1 MEQEFENEKALLEL
15 NRDLGFENSTIFF
28 GNVSD
33 EIDEE
38 EENIE
43 PETETTSVF
52 DIDSENEF
60 SEFVGKKSRERR
72 KVKKELKKTGLSN
85 KEARKQAL
93 EEVGRGKIGKGVL
106 KVALAPVRGAFL
118 SLLLL
123 NFRGLATKIM
133 AIDRGTQ
140 ADVKKKLVSAWEN
153 RLGGDYDELIKAAEK
168 AENKKPFFCG
178 KKCKLKVV
186 EKASSNSF
194 LGFVG
199 KSGSIYDN
207 FSNVA
212 GGDDLVIAAWIGLA
226 GTGLGVIGGVANNA
240 QLNKGKKA
248 EIEAAERMADKEL
261 ATLTANQKAQIEAA
275 EKRLQ
280 AEGDPKKA
288 ILNNPDLTA
297 EEKKASLDLLEKT
310 ESQSDTRNIRKI
322 LMIGVP
328 VALLLGIGAYFL
340 TRKK

>member
-1 MEQEFENEKALLEL
+1 MQQEFENEKALLEL
-15 NRDLGFENSTIFF
+15 NRDLGFENSAIFF
-28 GNVSD
+28 GDVSD
-33 EIDEE
+33 ENEI
-38 EENIE
+38 ENVE
-43 PETETTSVF
+43 PEIKTIF
-52 DIDSENEF
+52 DESNNEF
-60 SEFVGKKSRERR
+60 DEFIGKKAKERR
-72 KVKKELKKTGLSN
+72 KVKKELKKTGLTN

-93 EEVGRGKIGKGVL
+93 VEVGRGKLGKGVL
-106 KVALAPVRGAFL
+106 KVAFAPVRGAFL

-123 NFRGLATKIM
+123 NYRGFATKIM
-133 AIDRGTQ
+133 AIEKGTQ
-140 ADVKKKLVSAWEN
+140 SDLKKKLVSAWEN
-153 RLGGDYDELIKAAEK
+153 RLGGDYDELIKAAAK

-178 KKCKLKVV
+178 KKCKLKVI
-186 EKASSNSF
+186 EKADSNSF
-194 LGFVG
+194 VSFVG
-199 KSGSIYDN
+199 KSSSIYDN
-207 FSNVA
+207 YSNVA
-212 GGDDLVIAAWIGLA
+212 GGDDALVLAWISLA
-226 GTGLGVIGGVANNA
+226 GTGVGVIGGVVNSA

-280 AEGDPKKA
+280 AEADPKKA

-297 EEKKASLDLLEKT
+297 EEKKASIELFEKT

-328 VALLLGIGAYFL
+328 VALLLGIGTYFL

>member
-1 MEQEFENEKALLEL
+1 MQQEFENEKELLDL
-15 NRDLGFENSTIFF
+15 NRDLGFENSAIFF

-38 EENIE
+38 EEENIE
-43 PETETTSVF
+43 PEIKIASVF
-52 DIDSENEF
+52 DIDSDNEF
-60 SEFVGKKSRERR
+60 SEFVGKKAKERR

-93 EEVGRGKIGKGVL
+93 EQVGRGKIGKGVL

-123 NFRGLATKIM
+123 NFRGFATKIM
-133 AIDRGTQ
+133 AIEKSQPDG
-140 ADVKKKLVSAWEN
+140 KKTLKSKWEN
-153 RLGGDYDELIKAAEK
+153 NLGGNYDELIKAAEK

-178 KKCKLKVV
+178 KNCKLKAV
-186 EKASSNSF
+186 EEAKMISFSGF
-194 LGFVG
+194 LGKEG
-199 KSGSIYDN
+199 TIYSDFYN
-207 FSNVA
+207 LEPA
-212 GGDDLVIAAWIGLA
+212 TTTALVTLA
-226 GTGLGVIGGVANNA
+226 GTAVGVMGSTINNA
-240 QLNKGKKA
+240 QINKGKKA

-297 EEKKASLDLLEKT
+297 EEKKASIELFEKT

-328 VALLLGIGAYFL
+328 IALLLGIGAYFI

>member
-1 MEQEFENEKALLEL
+1 MEQEFENEKQLLEL

-28 GNVSD
+28 GDTN
-33 EIDEE
+33 ETE
-38 EENIE
+38 EENLE
-43 PETETTSVF
+43 PETETPSVF
-52 DIDSENEF
+52 DVDSENEF
-60 SEFVGKKSRERR
+60 SEFVGKKAKERR

-93 EEVGRGKIGKGVL
+93 VEVGRGKIGKGVL
-106 KVALAPVRGAFL
+106 KVAFAPMRGAFL

-123 NFRGLATKIM
+123 NFRGIATKIM
-133 AIDRGTQ
+133 AIEKGTQ
-140 ADVKKKLVSAWEN
+140 ADLKKKLVSAWEN
-153 RLGGDYDELIKAAEK
+153 RLGGDYDELIKAASK

-186 EKASSNSF
+186 EKVGSSSF
-194 LGFVG
+194 VGFVG

-207 FSNVA
+207 YNNVA
-212 GGDDLVIAAWIGLA
+212 GGDDAVIGVYVGLA
-226 GTGLGVIGGVANNA
+226 GTVLGVIGNVANGA
-240 QLNKGKKA
+240 QVNKGKKL

-275 EKRLQ
+275 ERRLQ
-280 AEGDPKKA
+280 AEADPKKA

-297 EEKKASLDLLEKT
+297 EEKKASIELFEKT

-328 VALLLGIGAYFL
+328 VTLLVGFGFYFL
-340 TRKK
+340 TRKQVI

>member
-52 DIDSENEF
+52 DIDSDNEF
-60 SEFVGKKSRERR
+60 SEFVGKKAKERR

-123 NFRGLATKIM
+123 NFRGFATKIM
-133 AIDRGTQ
+133 AIEKSQPDG
-140 ADVKKKLVSAWEN
+140 KKTLKSKWEN
-153 RLGGDYDELIKAAEK
+153 NLGGNYD
-168 AENKKPFFCG
+168 
-178 KKCKLKVV
+178 
-186 EKASSNSF
+186 
-194 LGFVG
+194 
-199 KSGSIYDN
+199 
-207 FSNVA
+207 
-212 GGDDLVIAAWIGLA
+212 
-226 GTGLGVIGGVANNA
+226 
-240 QLNKGKKA
+240 
-248 EIEAAERMADKEL
+248 
-261 ATLTANQKAQIEAA
+261 
-275 EKRLQ
+275 
-280 AEGDPKKA
+280 
-288 ILNNPDLTA
+288 
-297 EEKKASLDLLEKT
+297 
-310 ESQSDTRNIRKI
+310 
-322 LMIGVP
+322 
-328 VALLLGIGAYFL
+328 
-340 TRKK
+340 